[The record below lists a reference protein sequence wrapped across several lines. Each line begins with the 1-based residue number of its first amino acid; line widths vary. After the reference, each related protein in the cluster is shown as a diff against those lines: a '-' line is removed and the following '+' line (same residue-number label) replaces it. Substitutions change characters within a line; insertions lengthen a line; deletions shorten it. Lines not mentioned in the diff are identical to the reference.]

1 MNLFSLRY
9 FITLAEVKHYTKAA
23 AQLCITQPSLSHA
36 IAQLEQELGVPL
48 FEKSGRNTT
57 LTQYGE
63 EFLLCAKRTL
73 ATLDSGI
80 DSLQRS
86 AQGEGLI
93 RLGLLRTLGT
103 DFVPRLAAEFL
114 ALHPHRDIRFSFHS
128 GATTP
133 LLDDLKDQRIDLA
146 FCSKPE
152 PNSPFVWRPIGQEDL
167 VLITPL
173 QHPLAKHRSV
183 CLKDTLPYPHVF
195 FSEGSG
201 MRSVVN
207 DLYSPL
213 GELPPVACETEEDE
227 VIAGLVAHG
236 FGIAIV
242 PYMDLLRRLPV
253 VILTL
258 KELPFTRSFY
268 LVRNQSA
275 YLSPA
280 AENFWEFVLD
290 KQGASDLS
298 K

>member
-36 IAQLEQELGVPL
+36 IAQLEQELGMPL

-152 PNSPFVWRPIGQEDL
+152 PSSPFVWRPIGQEDL

-183 CLKDTLPYPHVF
+183 FLKDTLPYPHVF

-268 LVRNQSA
+268 LVRNQNA

-280 AENFWEFVLD
+280 AENFWEFVLE
-290 KQGASDLS
+290 KQGVSSSS